1 MKEPEVGDDFK
12 ETIFSK
18 HTIIQIHIWSH
29 RNSDSLHK
37 VCASSNQI
45 KKLALRRK
53 HIYKVSSPGKKL
65 LVIETCW
72 QSENQ
77 FSPKEYHGIPT
88 LLTRKE
94 KKKNMPWSVGQ
105 YLLPLQ
111 FFVCL
116 CVYLV
121 LFCLF
126 GYYFVVLILCLFL
139 VDFRLYIL
147 KKGKDRVLEKG

>member
-1 MKEPEVGDDFK
+1 M
-12 ETIFSK
+12 TSK
-18 HTIIQIHIWSH
+18 KPYFQNTIIQIHIWSH

-37 VCASSNQI
+37 FWASSNQI

-88 LLTRKE
+88 SLTRKE
-94 KKKNMPWSVGQ
+94 KKKTCPGLLGSTYCLYNSLCVSV
-105 YLLPLQ
+105 YTLSY
-111 FFVCL
+111 FVCL
-116 CVYLV
+116 GIILSYYFCVY
-121 LFCLF
+121 F
-126 GYYFVVLILCLFL
+126 
-139 VDFRLYIL
+139 
-147 KKGKDRVLEKG
+147 

>member
-1 MKEPEVGDDFK
+1 M
-12 ETIFSK
+12 TSK
-18 HTIIQIHIWSH
+18 KPYFQNTIIQIHIWSH

-37 VCASSNQI
+37 FWASSNQI

-77 FSPKEYHGIPT
+77 FSPKEYHGISFS
-88 LLTRKE
+88 LTRKD
-94 KKKNMPWSVGQ
+94 KKKCSGVLGSTS
-105 YLLPLQ
+105 LTLQ

-126 GYYFVVLILCLFL
+126 GYYFVLLLLCLFL
-139 VDFRLYIL
+139 VDFWVGFIFLR
-147 KKGKDRVLEKG
+147 KGKIEF

>member
-1 MKEPEVGDDFK
+1 M
-12 ETIFSK
+12 TSK
-18 HTIIQIHIWSH
+18 KPYFQNTIIQIPIWSH

-37 VCASSNQI
+37 FCARSNQI

-72 QSENQ
+72 QSENR

-88 LLTRKE
+88 SLTRKE
-94 KKKNMPWSVGQ
+94 KKKKKTCPGVLGST
-105 YLLPLQ
+105 LLTLQ

-126 GYYFVVLILCLFL
+126 GYYFVLLLLCLFL
-139 VDFRLYIL
+139 VDFWVGFIFLR
-147 KKGKDRVLEKG
+147 KGKIEF

>member
-1 MKEPEVGDDFK
+1 M
-12 ETIFSK
+12 TSK
-18 HTIIQIHIWSH
+18 KPYFQNTIIQIHIWSH

-37 VCASSNQI
+37 FWASSNQI

-88 LLTRKE
+88 SLTRKE
-94 KKKNMPWSVGQ
+94 KKTCPGVLGSTYFLYNSLCVSV
-105 YLLPLQ
+105 YTLSY
-111 FFVCL
+111 FVCL
-116 CVYLV
+116 GIILSYYFCVY
-121 LFCLF
+121 F
-126 GYYFVVLILCLFL
+126 
-139 VDFRLYIL
+139 
-147 KKGKDRVLEKG
+147 

>member
-1 MKEPEVGDDFK
+1 M
-12 ETIFSK
+12 TSK
-18 HTIIQIHIWSH
+18 KPYFQNTIIQIHIWSH

-37 VCASSNQI
+37 FWASSNQI

-88 LLTRKE
+88 SLTRKE
-94 KKKNMPWSVGQ
+94 KKNMPWSVGQ
-105 YLLPLQ
+105 HLLPLQ

-126 GYYFVVLILCLFL
+126 GYYFVLLLLCLFL
-139 VDFRLYIL
+139 VDFYVGFIFLR
-147 KKGKDRVLEKG
+147 KGKIEF

>member
-1 MKEPEVGDDFK
+1 M
-12 ETIFSK
+12 TSK
-18 HTIIQIHIWSH
+18 KPYFQNTIIQIHIWSH

-37 VCASSNQI
+37 FWASSNQI

-88 LLTRKE
+88 SLTRKE
-94 KKKNMPWSVGQ
+94 KKKKHTLECWAAHCWLYNSLCVSV
-105 YLLPLQ
+105 YTLSY
-111 FFVCL
+111 FVCL
-116 CVYLV
+116 GIILSYYFCVY
-121 LFCLF
+121 F
-126 GYYFVVLILCLFL
+126 
-139 VDFRLYIL
+139 
-147 KKGKDRVLEKG
+147 